1 MHQQEKQKTPI
12 EADFSSPPMSGFML
26 LLLNKHEVFPEVFPI
41 SYNKINI
48 NALQTNF
55 QHANFPKFVHH
66 VVDNDFENKKTKRKK
81 RVFRI
86 AI

>member
-1 MHQQEKQKTPI
+1 
-12 EADFSSPPMSGFML
+12 ML
-26 LLLNKHEVFPEVFPI
+26 LLLNKHEVFPEVFHT
-41 SYNKINI
+41 KINI